1 MVEEPSVCSKD
12 PDVGV
17 QCDSGQVCK
26 ESTWKGP
33 NYGITNFDNIGY
45 SMLTVF
51 QCITLEGWTDIM
63 YAVRRFYNS
72 RLFIFIIIFLQLLDV
87 S

>member
-1 MVEEPSVCSKD
+1 MPNDPKPCSRYAD
-12 PDVGV
+12 IGS
-17 QCDSGQVCK
+17 QCDEGFECK
-26 ESTWKGP
+26 EYWAGP

-63 YAVRRFYNS
+63 YAVSCFSFHVEHPVYSKVHR
-72 RLFIFIIIFLQLLDV
+72 
-87 S
+87 